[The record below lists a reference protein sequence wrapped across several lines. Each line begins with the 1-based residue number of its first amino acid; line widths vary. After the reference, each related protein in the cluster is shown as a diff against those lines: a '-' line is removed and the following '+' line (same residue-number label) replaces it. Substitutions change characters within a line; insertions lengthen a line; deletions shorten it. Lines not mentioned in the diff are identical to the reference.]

1 MGRFYSEKTI
11 TFINWLKALALSPG
25 VLFSVGYLV
34 IYLLTNV
41 YLNSALKST
50 ILQEI
55 ETATENRY
63 TISVE
68 HLRAGIDLQS
78 VTLRNLEFVPVTNQN
93 LQGENSSI
101 SLPNL
106 YVEQVNLC
114 NLLFSR
120 KCVEHS
126 TREIS
131 RHILCINHLLV
142 LSFPQ

>member
-1 MGRFYSEKTI
+1 MGRSYSEKTI

-25 VLFSVGYLV
+25 VLFSAGYLV

-41 YLNSALKST
+41 YLNSALKNT

-78 VTLRNLEFVPVTNQN
+78 VTLRNLEFIPVKKQNQ
-93 LQGENSSI
+93 QEENPGL

-106 YVEQVNLC
+106 HIEQVNLC

-120 KCVEHS
+120 QCVEHS

-142 LSFPQ
+142 LSLPQ

>member
-1 MGRFYSEKTI
+1 MGRSYSEKTI

-78 VTLRNLEFVPVTNQN
+78 VTLRNLEFIPVKKQNQ
-93 LQGENSSI
+93 QEENPGL

-106 YVEQVNLC
+106 HIEQVNLC

-120 KCVEHS
+120 QCVEHS

-142 LSFPQ
+142 LSLPQ

>member
-1 MGRFYSEKTI
+1 MGRSYSEKTI

-25 VLFSVGYLV
+25 VLFSAGYLV

-41 YLNSALKST
+41 YLNSALKNT

-78 VTLRNLEFVPVTNQN
+78 VTLRNLEFIPVKKQN
-93 LQGENSSI
+93 RQEENSSL

-106 YVEQVNLC
+106 HIEQVNLC

-120 KCVEHS
+120 QCVEHS

-142 LSFPQ
+142 LSLPQ